1 MSHCVDE
8 GAELISAGTGTGAGT
23 VMYSSC
29 TLSNCKLIDHDIKFF
44 YCLEVIVFIAVPFLC
59 VISSCYCNP
68 IG

>member
-8 GAELISAGTGTGAGT
+8 GAELFSAGTGAGT
-23 VMYSSC
+23 GMYSSC

-59 VISSCYCNP
+59 VISSCYP